1 MSPTKI
7 TEVTLPN
14 GEKVPVRPASMAPES
29 SETLSLHS
37 SAARA
42 GAKAAAYALEHNVPI
57 TVMKD
62 GKLIRINPDHT
73 ETVLEAQ

>member
-14 GEKVPVRPASMAPES
+14 GEKVPVRPVSMAPES